1 VSLRE
6 RDYVEAARAIGAST
20 HRIILA
26 HIAPNLLGLILTV
39 TTLDMASQVVNEATL
54 SLLGLGVQPPNA
66 SIGLM
71 ISNAIGVLN
80 INWTESLF
88 PGLVLTAM
96 VLCFSFIG
104 DGLRD
109 ALDPRALR

>member
-1 VSLRE
+1 
-6 RDYVEAARAIGAST
+6 VEATRALGAST
-20 HRIILA
+20 PRIVLR
-26 HIAPNLLGLILTV
+26 HIAPNVIGLILTV

-54 SLLGLGVQPPNA
+54 SLLGLGVQPPHA

-71 ISNAIGVLN
+71 ISNAIQVLN

-88 PGLVLTAM
+88 PGLALTAM
-96 VLCFSFIG
+96 VLCFSFVG

-109 ALDPRALR
+109 VFEPRLRR